1 VLAAAARPAAHD
13 PITTKITFAREIRAI
28 LSTRCTTCHSPGG
41 SAPMPLTTYEEVRPW
56 ARAIKEQVLARRMPK
71 WHAARGFGAFKND
84 PTLTPIEQAMI
95 VSWVDGGLPRGAD
108 GAKGATGGNGA
119 GANGAGGAKGAVSVV
134 VAARGERAASMRK
147 PAQWVT
153 GWSFE
158 PGDPLITEA
167 VIRSDSGVIGNWVAG
182 DPDVRLPI
190 GSAVR
195 VSGRVEV
202 DLRRR
207 TATDYEQ
214 PFKARRSVLRFTTR
228 EKAPARRVWTEQ
240 VSCGTARADRSA
252 ELLAVRPV
260 LDELG
265 AARVWLERAG
275 APKTIVGW
283 FRDFDPRFPRAYWLA
298 RPVDLPIEARL
309 LADASCQLQLTLLSH
324 R

>member
-1 VLAAAARPAAHD
+1 
-13 PITTKITFAREIRAI
+13 
-28 LSTRCTTCHSPGG
+28 
-41 SAPMPLTTYEEVRPW
+41 MPLTTYDEVRPW

-71 WHAARGFGAFKND
+71 WHAARGFGSFKND
-84 PTLTPIEQAMI
+84 PTLTPIEIGMI
-95 VSWVDGGLPRGAD
+95 VSWVDGGLPFSISSPRVASASAPGTSASGASAPSS
-108 GAKGATGGNGA
+108 GQASASSSTPVASAFRRKIGIPSVRIPA
-119 GANGAGGAKGAVSVV
+119 GKNEAV
-134 VAARGERAASMRK
+134 AQM
-147 PAQWVT
+147 PAQWVS

-182 DPDVRLPI
+182 DTDVRLPA

-195 VSGRVEV
+195 VSGRVRV

-214 PFKARRSVLRFTTR
+214 SFKARPSVLRFTTR
-228 EKAPARRVWTEQ
+228 EKPPARRVWTEL
-240 VSCGTARADRSA
+240 VSCGTPRAARSV
-252 ELLAVRPV
+252 ELLAVRP
-260 LDELG
+260 LLGDQG

-283 FRDFDPRFPRAYWLA
+283 FRDFDPNFPRTYWLA

-309 LADASCQLQLTLLSH
+309 QADAPCQLQLTLISP

>member
-1 VLAAAARPAAHD
+1 V
-13 PITTKITFAREIRAI
+13 
-28 LSTRCTTCHSPGG
+28 
-41 SAPMPLTTYEEVRPW
+41 
-56 ARAIKEQVLARRMPK
+56 
-71 WHAARGFGAFKND
+71 
-84 PTLTPIEQAMI
+84 
-95 VSWVDGGLPRGAD
+95 
-108 GAKGATGGNGA
+108 
-119 GANGAGGAKGAVSVV
+119 
-134 VAARGERAASMRK
+134 
-147 PAQWVT
+147 PAQWVS

-195 VSGRVEV
+195 VSGRVQV

-207 TATDYEQ
+207 TAADYEQ
-214 PFKARRSVLRFTTR
+214 PFEARRSVLRFTTLD
-228 EKAPARRVWTEQ
+228 KAPARRVWTEQ
-240 VSCGTARADRSA
+240 VNCGTARAARSA

-260 LDELG
+260 LDDLG

-275 APKTIVGW
+275 APKTIVAW
-283 FRDFDPRFPRAYWLA
+283 FRDFDPMFPRTYWLA

-309 LADASCQLQLTLLSH
+309 QADAPCQLQLTLISP

>member
-1 VLAAAARPAAHD
+1 M
-13 PITTKITFAREIRAI
+13 
-28 LSTRCTTCHSPGG
+28 S
-41 SAPMPLTTYEEVRPW
+41 LTTYDEVRPW

-71 WHAARGFGAFKND
+71 WHAARGFGSFKND
-84 PTLTPIEQAMI
+84 PTLTPIEIGMI
-95 VSWVDGGLPRGAD
+95 VSWVDGGLPFSISSPRVA
-108 GAKGATGGNGA
+108 A
-119 GANGAGGAKGAVSVV
+119 AVSPT
-134 VAARGERAASMRK
+134 VAGSSAIPGRASSPSTPVASAFRRK
-147 PAQWVT
+147 VGIPSVRIPAGKNEAVAQMPAQWVS

-182 DPDVRLPI
+182 DTDVRLPA

-195 VSGRVEV
+195 VSGRVQV

-207 TATDYEQ
+207 RATDYEQ
-214 PFKARRSVLRFTTR
+214 SFKARRSVLRFTTR
-228 EKAPARRVWTEQ
+228 EEPPARRVWTEL
-240 VSCGTARADRSA
+240 VSCGTPRAARSV
-252 ELLAVRPV
+252 ELLAVRPL
-260 LDELG
+260 LDDQG

-283 FRDFDPRFPRAYWLA
+283 FRDFDPNFPRTYWLA

-309 LADASCQLQLTLLSH
+309 QADAPCQLQLTLISP